1 MKIIGH
7 NLIESPIFKI
17 INSIE
22 DINKTLA
29 KDILLFNDLD
39 KQIDIIQYSNFN
51 NLSFSIRV
59 KNIKEAIL
67 SHNLNASYILVLPEM
82 AKEIQDIAQN
92 YLFDTLVLVEISNE
106 NEIEHYA
113 KLGVD
118 GVIFSNSINSI

>member
-7 NLIESPIFKI
+7 NWIESPIFKI

-39 KQIDIIQYSNFN
+39 KQIDIIQYSNLN

-106 NEIEHYA
+106 NEIEYYA